1 MLKFKTILLSG
12 TIIAAS
18 VCALTANAHDDK
30 EKGPQVTRTFDL
42 TDFDEISIGGVYE
55 VDIQVGDK
63 HSISLSGGE
72 DEMAHID
79 VYVKDG
85 TLYLSHDKDKH
96 KKKRKGH
103 HDGIEAMVSLPALNG
118 LRVAGVASGDVSGVD
133 ADDFSLK
140 VSGVAEV
147 EIDGTCNSLSAK
159 VSGVGELD
167 AENFKCKNA
176 DVTLSGVG
184 QMNVYASK
192 SVDVTASG
200 VGEVNVYGDPKEVS
214 KSKAMFT
221 EINIK

>member
-1 MLKFKTILLSG
+1 MLKLPTIFLAG
-12 TIIAAS
+12 TIVTAS
-18 VCALTANAHDDK
+18 VYGVVANAHDN
-30 EKGPQVTRTFDL
+30 EASGPQITQSFDFKN
-42 TDFDEISIGGVYE
+42 FDDISIGGVYE
-55 VDIQVGDK
+55 VDIQAGTK
-63 HSISLSGGE
+63 YSISLSGKKA
-72 DEMAHID
+72 EMAHID

-85 TLYLSHDKDKH
+85 TLYLSHEKDNR

-103 HDGIEAMVSLPALNG
+103 HDGVQATVTLPALNG

-159 VSGVGELD
+159 VSGVGELN

-184 QMNVYASK
+184 QMDVYASK

-200 VGEVNVYGDPKEVS
+200 VGEVNVYGNPKEVS

-221 EINIK
+221 QINMK